1 VHIWNVSMEYGY
13 SKDIAAMHKFRQD
26 ARSPVI
32 GGA

>member
-1 VHIWNVSMEYGY
+1 MEYGY

-32 GGA
+32 GGAYPTVTPA